1 MRPEWEKKWKKKE
14 ARLAA
19 LSEWR
24 RYEEPRS
31 IESNLRP
38 ASELVRIVMQKMNLS
53 DQMDEE
59 EVKQAWAEV
68 AGPFLAQQSFPD
80 SLRSG
85 ILKVRVL
92 QPTVK
97 FTLERELK
105 SQLLQRLRQKLG
117 PKVVR
122 ELKFFIG

>member
-1 MRPEWEKKWKKKE
+1 MKPKWDKKWKAKE
-14 ARLAA
+14 VRAKA

-24 RYEEPRS
+24 GYAEPRS
-31 IESNLRP
+31 IETNLRP
-38 ASELVRIVMQKMNLS
+38 AGDLVRVVMQKMNLS

-59 EVKQAWAEV
+59 EVKGAWAEV

-80 SLRSG
+80 SLRAG
-85 ILKVRVL
+85 ILKVRVI

-105 SQLLQRLRQKLG
+105 PQLLQRLQQKLG
-117 PKVVR
+117 AQVVR
-122 ELKFFIG
+122 DLKFFIG